1 MLAPQLQRTPRQVL
15 GEDPQLLAEVLRDD
29 VNLAVWRRRLYPD
42 VAAFAA
48 HLLAGETLYGCQANL
63 ELDEAGRSRQLD
75 GLFGDGPGAA
85 LFASDLA
92 WLVEAFACLTG
103 ARRVGLRLRALERAM
118 CPRFHVDQVPLRLVT
133 SYAGCASEWLEEGA
147 LPRDRLGEAEPT
159 CVQRLEVGD
168 VGLFKGEKWIGN
180 EGAGIVHRSPCPA
193 PGSRR
198 LLLTLDWL

>member
-1 MLAPQLQRTPRQVL
+1 MLAVQSLPAPRQVF
-15 GEDPQLLAEVLRDD
+15 GEDPQVLAEVLRDG
-29 VNLAVWRRRLYPD
+29 VNLAVWQRQLYPE

-48 HLLAGETLYGCQANL
+48 SLLQGEALYSQQVSL
-63 ELDEAGRSRQLD
+63 ELDAAGRAPQLH
-75 GLFGDGPGAA
+75 GLFPGSPDGR
-85 LFASDLA
+85 LFVNDLA

-103 ARRVGLRLRALERAM
+103 ARQVGLRLRALERAM
-118 CPRFHVDQVPLRLVT
+118 CPRFHVDHLALRLVT

-147 LPRDRLGEAEPT
+147 LPRSALGEAEPP
-159 CVQRLEVGD
+159 CVHSLEVGD
-168 VGLFKGEKWIGN
+168 VGLFKGEKWGGN